1 MKKIL
6 VIIAAALAVIGIV
19 SCSNA
24 GTKPFE
30 ALTSD
35 EIASVTLNCMPPDKT
50 VETDDRDKI
59 DELVK
64 VLNKLVIYDEDEKEY
79 AGQSVAFTL
88 HKSDGTDIKITSYNP
103 QLIIDG
109 VKYTTKYEPCEEL
122 SKLGNKWADEIPSS
136 HKSLQEIEKMLSSY
150 PSEYESIMNN
160 NLFTI
165 VHGKVENGQ
174 ELFDAFIESVNNGKA
189 AEITIVQ
196 FTIEGDPIYGYL
208 SYNGD
213 DFYYVEDVSRDE
225 FKGDYADYLEYSYS
239 YLMNGSDENGSYAFL
254 VNSTD
259 ITEYS
264 QILASY
270 DIGNDIDCKILFTTG
285 NE

>member
-1 MKKIL
+1 
-6 VIIAAALAVIGIV
+6 
-19 SCSNA
+19 
-24 GTKPFE
+24 
-30 ALTSD
+30 
-35 EIASVTLNCMPPDKT
+35 
-50 VETDDRDKI
+50 
-59 DELVK
+59 
-64 VLNKLVIYDEDEKEY
+64 
-79 AGQSVAFTL
+79 
-88 HKSDGTDIKITSYNP
+88 
-103 QLIIDG
+103 
-109 VKYTTKYEPCEEL
+109 
-122 SKLGNKWADEIPSS
+122 
-136 HKSLQEIEKMLSSY
+136 MLSSY

-174 ELFDAFIESVNNGKA
+174 ELFDAFMESVNNGKA
-189 AEITIVQ
+189 AEITIVH

-239 YLMNGSDENGSYAFL
+239 YLMNGSDENGSFAFL

-270 DIGNDIDCKILFTTG
+270 DSGNDIDCKVLFTTG